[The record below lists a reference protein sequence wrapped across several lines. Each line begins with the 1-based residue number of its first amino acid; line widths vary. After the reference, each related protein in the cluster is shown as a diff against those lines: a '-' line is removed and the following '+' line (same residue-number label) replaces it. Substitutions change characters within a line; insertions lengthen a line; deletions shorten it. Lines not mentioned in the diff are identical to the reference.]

1 MASTGIKLSGVGRQG
16 LCMATLLFC
25 LCLQPL
31 HAQNTMPNLSEVCGR
46 TRFTGKIFG
55 GQNAE
60 PEQWPWQ
67 ASVFLNGTYVCGAA
81 LIDSNWVASAAHCFQ
96 RSQNPDDYWILLGYN
111 RMTDPSNYSMQMAV
125 SQLIVHPDFDK
136 HHFLGSD
143 ITLMKLHVPV
153 NFNSHVLPACLPES
167 STKPDPKSSCWISG
181 WGMTVDETDHAESL
195 PPAITL
201 QEAEVSLLDN
211 EDCNAYYRYSDPN
224 ATGSKSVGVFDD
236 MVCAGDPM
244 NGTSICREAPPVSPA
259 LFTPPLDTRTQPLL
273 NGQPPVRALHLNLDE
288 EGIRHG
294 KSCVL
299 TISHQTLPPFFHS
312 CILTSSRALLLG
324 DSGGPLVCPLDG
336 VWYLF
341 GLTSWSAECRF
352 PVGPSVF
359 TNLSYFAD
367 WIKQHQKEAPTPSSI
382 MASSTQKQPAL
393 SPVLKPRMTV
403 LLSAQFLLLWLSLV
417 SAQ

>member
-1 MASTGIKLSGVGRQG
+1 SSLALS
-16 LCMATLLFC
+16 LLLLLFPGWPC
-25 LCLQPL
+25 S
-31 HAQNTMPNLSEVCGR
+31 SEVFLTCSLPDPTTSSLCGR

-96 RSQNPDDYWILLGYN
+96 RCNFSLWDDYWILLGYN
-111 RMTDPSNYSMQMAV
+111 RMMDPSNYSMQMAV

-143 ITLMKLHVPV
+143 ITLMQLHVPV

-167 STKPDPKSSCWISG
+167 STKPDPKSSCWIIMG
-181 WGMTVDETDHAESL
+181 WGNHEESL

-224 ATGSKSVGVFDD
+224 ATGSKPVGVFDD

-244 NGTSICREAPPVSPA
+244 NGTSIY
-259 LFTPPLDTRTQPLL
+259 
-273 NGQPPVRALHLNLDE
+273 
-288 EGIRHG
+288 
-294 KSCVL
+294 
-299 TISHQTLPPFFHS
+299 
-312 CILTSSRALLLG
+312 
-324 DSGGPLVCPLDG
+324 SGGPLVCPLDG

-341 GLTSWSAECRF
+341 GLTSWSAECHF

-367 WIKQHQKEAPTPSSI
+367 WIKQHQKEARSTSTPSFPPPGPWL
-382 MASSTQKQPAL
+382 SSAL
-393 SPVLKPRMTV
+393 SFHASISG
-403 LLSAQFLLLWLSLV
+403 LSSPSKAQ
-417 SAQ
+417 A

>member
-1 MASTGIKLSGVGRQG
+1 MASTGSKRSGVGRQG
-16 LCMATLLFC
+16 LCMLATLLFC

-31 HAQNTMPNLSEVCGR
+31 HAQNTMPNLSEVFPAMNFIYFMCGIVSAVCGR

-96 RSQNPDDYWILLGYN
+96 DSL
-111 RMTDPSNYSMQMAV
+111 MPS
-125 SQLIVHPDFDK
+125 
-136 HHFLGSD
+136 G
-143 ITLMKLHVPV
+143 VPV
-153 NFNSHVLPACLPES
+153 LLPCLWSNVPSTWNAIPACLCAS
-167 STKPDPKSSCWISG
+167 SRQKYFFSFRWTQ
-181 WGMTVDETDHAESL
+181 HL
-195 PPAITL
+195 
-201 QEAEVSLLDN
+201 
-211 EDCNAYYRYSDPN
+211 Y
-224 ATGSKSVGVFDD
+224 
-236 MVCAGDPM
+236 
-244 NGTSICREAPPVSPA
+244 
-259 LFTPPLDTRTQPLL
+259 LFT
-273 NGQPPVRALHLNLDE
+273 
-288 EGIRHG
+288 
-294 KSCVL
+294 C
-299 TISHQTLPPFFHS
+299 HQTLVNSCANGSDCELIPGHTCRTVPEPCCWSGPSSPRTSFQYLHSPF
-312 CILTSSRALLLG
+312 TSLLRISMSLPDSNHTQASLLLQSPQRSPLMVQLVQTFWDSSCCLCGPLSTCYG

-367 WIKQHQKEAPTPSSI
+367 WIKQHQKEAPTPSNI

-393 SPVLKPRMTV
+393 SPVLKPRTTV

-417 SAQ
+417 

>member
-1 MASTGIKLSGVGRQG
+1 MASTGSKRSGVGRQG
-16 LCMATLLFC
+16 LCMLATLLFC

-67 ASVFLNGTYVCGAA
+67 ASIFLNGTYVCGAA

-143 ITLMKLHVPV
+143 ITLMKLQVPV
-153 NFNSHVLPACLPES
+153 NFNSHVLPACLPDS

-244 NGTSICREAPPVSPA
+244 NGTSICRLYPDQFQSPAAGLAPAAPEHPFSICTQSLHLPAENFHVLAYLQPHSGLTAPPVSSEKPSDG
-259 LFTPPLDTRTQPLL
+259 P
-273 NGQPPVRALHLNLDE
+273 
-288 EGIRHG
+288 
-294 KSCVL
+294 
-299 TISHQTLPPFFHS
+299 
-312 CILTSSRALLLG
+312 G

-367 WIKQHQKEAPTPSSI
+367 WIKQHQKEAPTPSNI

-393 SPVLKPRMTV
+393 SPVLKPRTTV